1 MNFLSPFMGGK
12 APVSLLKEL
21 RGSTGFARKVGAVFV
36 RCADDM
42 KIAHRFIGGS
52 KREPE
57 SQSVKRTADDQQ
69 NTGVQPSAADLMIC
83 LPGDPSTKVPGYFH
97 FVRCADD
104 NYQTFRAESVQPLG
118 CCSCNAQAKA

>member
-21 RGSTGFARKVGAVFV
+21 RGSTGFARKVGTVFV

-69 NTGVQPSAADLMIC
+69 NTGSSAVRCADLMIC
-83 LPGDPSTKVPGYFH
+83 LPGDPSTKVLGYFH
-97 FVRCADD
+97 LVRCADD
-104 NYQTFRAESVQPLG
+104 NYQTFRAKVYG
-118 CCSCNAQAKA
+118 R